1 MSEKT
6 DKKLRIRVAGVGGAG
21 IAALECFA
29 QAKTGATT
37 IAVDTDAAALENSK
51 AKYTLCLGE
60 APSSQSGTGGDIEEA
75 KKAAAK
81 HGAQLEKIS
90 ENADVLIIFAG
101 FGKGTGSVIAPLISK
116 LAPANTLTLAFCIMP
131 MALEGATPNK
141 LATLSLNYM
150 RRHCNAAFEL
160 PNDVI
165 LSSQNA
171 SVKEAFCAANK
182 TVAQSAAQIVK
193 MLGGTGIVNIGISTL
208 KNIFPRKSS
217 RAFIGFAS
225 GGDVPKAVHDL
236 KTSPL
241 MGGISE
247 RGNMLA
253 SIVCGS
259 GFGMNKMQLLIET
272 AALELN
278 VSGRVAFG
286 VTEDESLG
294 DGFEV
299 CCMGVEKDVPRQEP
313 ASPATTANAES
324 KTSASQPKAHAAGEP
339 SSEPSEEP
347 SVSGNAAD
355 SANRHSATTVPEQS
369 AHTPQTAAASA
380 PSEPV
385 PVEEAPAKKRKRGFF
400 GFGRKKEE
408 KAHKTDQT
416 EFGFMDI
423 SQQRGWFANT
433 KPNMRRGEDLDVPT
447 YMRKGIKIDL

>member
-1 MSEKT
+1 M
-6 DKKLRIRVAGVGGAG
+6 RIRVAGVGGAG

-51 AKYTLCLGE
+51 AKYTLCLG
-60 APSSQSGTGGDIEEA
+60 ADPSSQSGTGGDIEEA

-101 FGKGTGSVIAPLISK
+101 FGKGTGSVIAPLITK

-131 MALEGATPNK
+131 MALEGSTPNK

-171 SVKEAFCAANK
+171 SVKEAFCTANK

-193 MLGGTGIVNIGISTL
+193 MLGGTGIVNVGISTL

-236 KTSPL
+236 KVSPL

-313 ASPATTANAES
+313 AATSTTANAENN
-324 KTSASQPKAHAAGEP
+324 TPPPQPKAHAVEATP
-339 SSEPSEEP
+339 SAPSEEP
-347 SVSGNAAD
+347 SASGNAAD
-355 SANRHSATTVPEQS
+355 SANKPSAAPTPAPEQS
-369 AHTPQTAAASA
+369 AGIPQTAAASA
-380 PSEPV
+380 PSAPV
-385 PVEEAPAKKRKRGFF
+385 PVEEDPPKKRKRGFF

-408 KAHKTDQT
+408 KKHKTDQT